1 MEYQDIQIWEVLA
14 GLGLFLFGMFMMEE
28 SLKNLAGRTF
38 KKFLRKHTNNSVKA
52 VFSGTLI
59 TGALQ
64 SSSMVALLVMSF
76 AGAGIIGL
84 KNGIGIILGANLGT
98 TMTGWIVSWLG
109 FKLDL
114 GAVILPFI
122 AIGGLGII
130 FLKSEK
136 LSNLSK
142 LLMGFSFIFLG
153 LNYMKNG
160 FAEFAEHIDF
170 SFITDKHPLLFV
182 AFGVLLSASIQ
193 SSSASMMI
201 FLSSLAAGVIT
212 LNQGFY
218 LVIGGDLG
226 TTITAII
233 GTINANSIKKKVG
246 WSQVLFNVFNVMLAL
261 SFVKGYAYLIKD
273 ILKIQEDLFALV
285 VFHSIMNLVGIIL
298 LLPFLNQFAKLLN
311 KVISSKEKKIAK
323 KIELADSKETHAGIA
338 ALEQECVDFIQKAI
352 ALNQHF
358 LKLVTQTQTV
368 DEVYFN
374 LKQYET
380 EIVRFY
386 VALQQNQLSEEEA
399 NRINQLVASFR
410 NATLSSKDLKDI
422 KHNLDDLNKSAEDQ
436 FFSLYKEVKKNQKQ
450 FYSELIAL
458 IEHFSVSS
466 YIDIEQLN
474 QIQTGYYQDEVAEI
488 YELIKESKESETD
501 IPSLLNMVRE
511 INNSNES
518 LLRAVNNLIAK

>member
-59 TGALQ
+59 TGVLQ

-170 SFITDKHPLLFV
+170 SFIADKHPLLFV
-182 AFGVLLSASIQ
+182 AIGVLLSASIQ

-226 TTITAII
+226 TTITAIL
-233 GTINANSIKKKVG
+233 GSINGNSIKKKVG
-246 WSQVLFNVFNVMLAL
+246 WSQVFFNVFNVILAL
-261 SFVKGYAYLIKD
+261 SFFKGYSYVISD
-273 ILKIQEDLFALV
+273 CFRVNDDLFALV
-285 VFHSIMNLVGIIL
+285 IFHSMMNLVGIIL
-298 LLPFLNQFAKLLN
+298 LLPFLNQFAKLLDKIIN
-311 KVISSKEKKIAK
+311 PVEKKLAK
-323 KIELADSKETHAGIA
+323 KLMLADPKETLAGIA
-338 ALEQECVDFIQKAI
+338 ALEQECIDFIQKAI
-352 ALNQHF
+352 ALNRQF
-358 LKLVTQTQTV
+358 LQLTEQNKTV
-368 DEVYFN
+368 NEVYFN
-374 LKQYET
+374 LKQYEV

-386 VALQQNQLSEEEA
+386 VELQQNQLSEWEA

-422 KHNLDDLNKSAEDQ
+422 KHNLDDLNKVAVDKL
-436 FFSLYKEVKKNQKQ
+436 FSLYKKIKKNQQQ
-450 FYSELIAL
+450 FYNELIAL

-466 YIDIEQLN
+466 NADIEQLN
-474 QIQTGYYQDEVAEI
+474 QIQSVYYQDEVATI

-518 LLRAVNNLIAK
+518 MLRAVNNLITK